1 MKSRMY
7 AVLTPEQRTKGEQMR
22 EKWKARH
29 DKEHE
34 HKD

>member
-1 MKSRMY
+1 MHSKMY
-7 AVLTPEQRTKGEQMR
+7 AVLTPEQRAKVEQMR

-29 DKEHE
+29 EKEHE